1 MFRGVK
7 SADSLPAV
15 LLHGFAQNRNC
26 WGPLAERLEKD
37 RPVLALDLPGHG
49 AAAAVR
55 ADLWETGQLVLDQAG
70 PGPCALVGYS
80 MGGRVALHAALTA
93 PDCVAKLVLISTT
106 AGIEDEA
113 ERANRRAADEGLAD
127 HIEAIGIDAFV
138 DEWLQSPL
146 FAGLTEETR
155 FVAERRMNDP
165 AGLASSLRL
174 AGTGTQE
181 PLWDRL
187 GELTMPTLVIAGE
200 NDPRYEAYAERL
212 ASSIG
217 DHSMLVV
224 VGGSTHS
231 PHLEKHEAVIELIAA
246 WLSN

>member
-1 MFRGVK
+1 MK
-7 SADSLPAV
+7 SVDVLPAV
-15 LLHGFAQNRNC
+15 LLHGFAQNRDC
-26 WGPLAERLEKD
+26 WGPLADRLAKD
-37 RPVLALDLPGHG
+37 RPLTAVDLPGHG
-49 AAAAVR
+49 ASAAVHT
-55 ADLWETGQLVLDQAG
+55 DLWGAGRYVLDAAS
-70 PGPCALVGYS
+70 PGPCALIGYS
-80 MGGRVALHAALTA
+80 LGGRVALHAALTA
-93 PDCVAKLVLISTT
+93 PERVAKLVLISTT
-106 AGIEDEA
+106 AGLEDA
-113 ERANRRAADEGLAD
+113 TERAKRRAADEKLAD
-127 HIEAIGIDAFV
+127 HIEAVGIDAFV
-138 DEWLQSPL
+138 DEWLQNPL
-146 FAGLTEETR
+146 FAGLTDETR
-155 FVAERRMNDP
+155 FVAERRKNDP

-200 NDPRYEAYAERL
+200 NDPRYEVYAERL

-231 PHLEKHEAVIELIAA
+231 PHLEKHEAVVELIAA